1 MTSEISGL
9 EMALLKQFPHGAT
22 KEEIGNFL
30 KLLKRRASYK
40 EELLNMATALAESG
54 LDEADDDDD
63 DSDSAPDQNDSNEGA
78 SLKKT
83 ISRTLRKTPSGSG
96 SAMTTAVPS
105 APPSQS
111 GLNPGSDSIEGPAD

>member
-22 KEEIGNFL
+22 KEEIANFL
-30 KLLKRRASYK
+30 KLLKRRESYK

-54 LDEADDDDD
+54 LDETDDD
-63 DSDSAPDQNDSNEGA
+63 DSDSAPDHSDSDEGA

-96 SAMTTAVPS
+96 SAMTTAVLS